1 MAVIKFA
8 GSKRYSSALG
18 PLCIASVILAACSLC
33 AQESGSA
40 PSEAVGASQGEKRE
54 GTPAPVLSVEKTEAT
69 SGDRPVLSVNQPE
82 PTRSAL
88 DMPVLF
94 LDPFEPT
101 PARSPLDQT
110 EESPPVQTATVEEKK
125 PLASKPAKLTGI
137 PEQKKWSLQFRSRA
151 GVAYDDNIFI
161 SNTNRVGDTILT
173 VTGGVSFIYGD
184 WLSKTENF
192 LVADYEASGIF
203 YVKNSNQNSLNQIAT
218 LMGQYRIERLTTQ
231 LRSQYLYLTGAQRD
245 VGDLTTRNL
254 INNSL
259 RFTYDASA
267 KTMLFAE
274 GFANLALYK
283 DFFNSYEFGA
293 KTGAEYQI
301 LQKIRVG
308 PEAVIGFLNVT
319 DSPFQVYEQIRARA
333 TYTTTA
339 KLSFEGSAG
348 VEFRQFNS
356 ESRTYFVFSLAAEYR
371 PFDSSVI
378 SLRGYRTL
386 YGSAGLQGQDF
397 IATGI
402 EFSLSQRFF
411 HRFYLSVATGYEND
425 EYIAIA
431 ENVQA
436 GRIDNFIF
444 IRPALAFAFTKWGSV
459 SVFYEFRKNFS
470 NEFEFAFYD
479 NRVGAALSFQ
489 L

>member
-1 MAVIKFA
+1 
-8 GSKRYSSALG
+8 
-18 PLCIASVILAACSLC
+18 
-33 AQESGSA
+33 
-40 PSEAVGASQGEKRE
+40 
-54 GTPAPVLSVEKTEAT
+54 
-69 SGDRPVLSVNQPE
+69 
-82 PTRSAL
+82 
-88 DMPVLF
+88 
-94 LDPFEPT
+94 
-101 PARSPLDQT
+101 
-110 EESPPVQTATVEEKK
+110 
-125 PLASKPAKLTGI
+125 
-137 PEQKKWSLQFRSRA
+137 
-151 GVAYDDNIFI
+151 
-161 SNTNRVGDTILT
+161 
-173 VTGGVSFIYGD
+173 
-184 WLSKTENF
+184 
-192 LVADYEASGIF
+192 
-203 YVKNSNQNSLNQIAT
+203 
-218 LMGQYRIERLTTQ
+218 
-231 LRSQYLYLTGAQRD
+231 
-245 VGDLTTRNL
+245 
-254 INNSL
+254 
-259 RFTYDASA
+259 
-267 KTMLFAE
+267 
-274 GFANLALYK
+274 
-283 DFFNSYEFGA
+283 
-293 KTGAEYQI
+293 
-301 LQKIRVG
+301 VG
-308 PEAVIGFLNVT
+308 PEAVIGFMNVT

-431 ENVQA
+431 ENVQT
-436 GRIDNFIF
+436 GRVDNFIF

-479 NRVGAALSFQ
+479 NRVGAALAFQ

>member
-1 MAVIKFA
+1 MN
-8 GSKRYSSALG
+8 
-18 PLCIASVILAACSLC
+18 LA
-33 AQESGSA
+33 
-40 PSEAVGASQGEKRE
+40 RR
-54 GTPAPVLSVEKTEAT
+54 PA
-69 SGDRPVLSVNQPE
+69 RN
-82 PTRSAL
+82 TRSC
-88 DMPVLF
+88 
-94 LDPFEPT
+94 
-101 PARSPLDQT
+101 R
-110 EESPPVQTATVEEKK
+110 
-125 PLASKPAKLTGI
+125 
-137 PEQKKWSLQFRSRA
+137 R
-151 GVAYDDNIFI
+151 
-161 SNTNRVGDTILT
+161 
-173 VTGGVSFIYGD
+173 
-184 WLSKTENF
+184 
-192 LVADYEASGIF
+192 
-203 YVKNSNQNSLNQIAT
+203 
-218 LMGQYRIERLTTQ
+218 
-231 LRSQYLYLTGAQRD
+231 
-245 VGDLTTRNL
+245 
-254 INNSL
+254 
-259 RFTYDASA
+259 
-267 KTMLFAE
+267 
-274 GFANLALYK
+274 
-283 DFFNSYEFGA
+283 
-293 KTGAEYQI
+293 
-301 LQKIRVG
+301 IRVG

-348 VEFRQFNS
+348 VEFRQFNT

-371 PFDSSVI
+371 PFDSSVV

-397 IATGI
+397 IATGV

-459 SVFYEFRKNFS
+459 NVFYDFRKNFS